1 MNKYKNYIIIGD
13 SITYGIGDFETGG
26 WAAMFK
32 NYIVNQDDSKVCTNL
47 VHIAGFPGATS
58 RDILSKLDN
67 IIGALEDD
75 EFDNVVI
82 LSIGV
87 NDAKYFN
94 GDFKVSKEEYKE
106 NIKKII
112 EKVTA
117 RGFEL
122 VILGLTR
129 VEIDDLEYKP
139 GKFYYNSNIEEYE
152 QDLKVILNN
161 DEALKELCAE
171 EKIKY
176 ISLKDTLQKEDYIDG
191 LHPNTNGHRK
201 MFEAIKEQIVD

>member
-1 MNKYKNYIIIGD
+1 MNNYIIIGD

-26 WAAMFK
+26 WASMFK
-32 NYIVNQDDSKVCTNL
+32 KYIVSKDDSKTCTNF

-58 RDILSKLDN
+58 KDILAKLDS
-67 IIGALEDD
+67 IIGAFEDD
-75 EFDNVVI
+75 EFKNTII
-82 LSIGV
+82 LSIGI
-87 NDAKYFN
+87 NDTKYFN
-94 GDFKVSKEEYKE
+94 GDFKVSRDDYKE

-112 EKVTA
+112 DKITS

-129 VEIDDLEYKP
+129 IERDELEFK

-161 DEALKELCAE
+161 DEALKDLCSE

-176 ISLKDTLQKEDYIDG
+176 ISLKDTLQKENYIDG
-191 LHPNTNGHRK
+191 LHPTTNGHRK
-201 MFEAIKEQIVD
+201 IYEAVKEQMGI